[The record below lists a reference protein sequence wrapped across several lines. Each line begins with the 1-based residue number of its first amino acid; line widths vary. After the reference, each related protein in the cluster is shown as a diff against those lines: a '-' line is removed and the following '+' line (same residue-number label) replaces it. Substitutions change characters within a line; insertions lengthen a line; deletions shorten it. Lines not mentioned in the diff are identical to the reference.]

1 MAHRGP
7 RGSFWSDAV
16 EWESSFDEAM
26 VPPRA
31 RAAFA
36 PKGGSWEDALRE
48 SVNSARDDAADAG
61 FEWEDQLALD
71 ANAMVMRPSKF
82 DAALG
87 AALRRGYDTRRAV
100 PLAEKLARADSP
112 FHPAWPGL
120 GRVPDAAQPRR
131 EKDWWAKEDI
141 DPHIQRAYGRAGT
154 SYADGAEN
162 ERPTDEGVEPGD
174 GGFLSPRRRAGD
186 PPEGAEWTG
195 RSIPYRTRNPF
206 YASIPGE
213 DEWWDLRELDQ
224 TVAMEAAGDEAME
237 AAANVARRRAEARAG
252 TGRPLDQHFEGDGWF
267 RRSPEAHRGNAR
279 DGDARDGD
287 ARDGDARDGDVRDGD
302 ARDGDGDEWSE
313 GSSFDSEL
321 DGEWAVRGTPE
332 TTPGGAESVSA
343 ASPNVASPKTASPPP
358 APTPPPRPKPDPKP
372 KKKGW
377 FW

>member
-1 MAHRGP
+1 MGQGRHRPAHPARVRP
-7 RGSFWSDAV
+7 RGNLLRGRRG
-16 EWESSFDEAM
+16 ERT
-26 VPPRA
+26 PHGRGRRA
-31 RAAFA
+31 R
-36 PKGGSWEDALRE
+36 
-48 SVNSARDDAADAG
+48 
-61 FEWEDQLALD
+61 
-71 ANAMVMRPSKF
+71 
-82 DAALG
+82 
-87 AALRRGYDTRRAV
+87 
-100 PLAEKLARADSP
+100 
-112 FHPAWPGL
+112 
-120 GRVPDAAQPRR
+120 
-131 EKDWWAKEDI
+131 
-141 DPHIQRAYGRAGT
+141 
-154 SYADGAEN
+154 
-162 ERPTDEGVEPGD
+162 
-174 GGFLSPRRRAGD
+174 RRRIPQPATTSGRS
-186 PPEGAEWTG
+186 PEGAEWTG

-287 ARDGDARDGDVRDGD
+287 ARDGDARDGDARDGD

-343 ASPNVASPKTASPPP
+343 ASPKVASPKTASPPP